1 MKDEVSPIV
10 SVSFGILGNNLFRVA
25 AHIYLLSKANFSWG
39 PKICREQ
46 WHIFAN
52 SARLSYK
59 IRMHRRPPH
68 SPQKK
73 HPWNIEIHQKVQFFQ
88 KRRKWSLGSS
98 EKNDPFTSEI
108 CKENLTFSFFTSSR
122 NKCLLYLFFSS
133 KQPFPLQLL
142 YYSN

>member
-1 MKDEVSPIV
+1 MKGEVSPIV

-52 SARLSYK
+52 SGRHARSECTGTLCTPLPK
-59 IRMHRRPPH
+59 I
-68 SPQKK
+68 K
-73 HPWNIEIHQKVQFFQ
+73 HPWNIEIYQKVQFFQ

-98 EKNDPFTSEI
+98 EKNDSFTLEI
-108 CKENLTFSFFTSSR
+108 CKENLTFSFSTSSR
-122 NKCLLYLFFSS
+122 NKCLLCLFLAP